1 MFLDGGLRND
11 EGSAFEM
18 NRARVRLDLP
28 LGNRTIFYLITCNL
42 VTQGRSEVFF
52 IFGS

>member
-11 EGSAFEM
+11 EGSAFER

-28 LGNRTIFYLITCNL
+28 LGNRIYSTLSL
-42 VTQGRSEVFF
+42 V
-52 IFGS
+52 IW